1 VDSEWKPDSSVVY
14 PLPFTPYPLPLPPFS
29 PLMHPN
35 IWQPYTQAKTA
46 ADPIEVKSAQGLWLE
61 LADGRKIADC
71 ISSWWVNLHGHAH
84 PQIVEA
90 IARQAAQLEH
100 VIFAGFT
107 HEPAQQ
113 LASQLV
119 ARLPE
124 NLTRVFYSDN
134 GSTAV
139 EIALKMAYQYWVNA
153 GTPRQRFMAFEGAY
167 HGDMFGTMAV
177 GARSLFSDVFR
188 DLLFEV
194 DFCPY
199 PDTDDGDLDALDR
212 EAKCLAVI
220 RQSLTDRPNYY
231 AGIIIEPLVQGV
243 AGMRMCRPEFLQQL
257 RALATEFDTLLIFDE
272 VMTGFGRTG
281 TDFACNRAR
290 VQPDLICLSKGI
302 TGGFL
307 PLAVTVA
314 TEEIYDRFY
323 SDDPSKTLYHG
334 HSYTANPI
342 GCAAA
347 LASLELLKQNESV
360 YMQMEIWHRQY
371 LTKLANRYPQLTK
384 LRVMGTISAI
394 DINNCEKAGYLN
406 NVGRKIGH
414 HAIAHGVL
422 LRPLGNVL
430 YLMPPYCITE
440 SELAWVYGQIDRVL
454 GEVLD

>member
-1 VDSEWKPDSSVVY
+1 
-14 PLPFTPYPLPLPPFS
+14 
-29 PLMHPN
+29 MHPHL
-35 IWQPYTQAKTA
+35 WHPYTQAKTA
-46 ADPIEVKSAQGLWLE
+46 SAPIEVKAGAGLWLE

-71 ISSWWVNLHGHAH
+71 ISSWWVNLHGHAQ
-84 PQIVEA
+84 PQIVAA
-90 IARQAAQLEH
+90 ISRQAAQLEH
-100 VIFAGFT
+100 AIFAGFT
-107 HEPAQQ
+107 HQPAQQ

-139 EIALKMAYQYWVNA
+139 EVALKMAYQYWANRGVNR
-153 GTPRQRFMAFEGAY
+153 GRFMSFEGAY

-177 GARSLFSDVFR
+177 GNRSIFSDVFK

-199 PDTDDGDLDALDR
+199 PDTWDGDLEIVEK
-212 EAKCLAVI
+212 EANCLEVI
-220 RQSLTDRPNYY
+220 RQNLSNFPNSY
-231 AGIIIEPLVQGV
+231 AGIIIEPLVQG
-243 AGMRMCRPEFLQQL
+243 AGGMRMCRTEFLQKL
-257 RALATEFDTLLIFDE
+257 RELASEFDTLLIFDE

-281 TDFACNRAR
+281 ADFACNK
-290 VQPDLICLSKGI
+290 VQVKPDLICLSKGI

-314 TEEIYDRFY
+314 TEQIYESFY
-323 SDDPSKTLYHG
+323 SDDPTKTLYHG

-347 LASLELLKQNESV
+347 LASLELLVQNEPI
-360 YMQMEIWHRQY
+360 YTQMEGWHRRY
-371 LTKLANRYPQLTK
+371 LTKLANRYPQLIK
-384 LRVMGTISAI
+384 LRVTGTIAAI
-394 DINNCEKAGYLN
+394 DINNQERAGYLN

-414 HAIAHGVL
+414 QAIARGVL
-422 LRPLGNVL
+422 LRPLGNVV

-440 SELAWVYGQIDRVL
+440 SELAWVYQQIDTIL

>member
-1 VDSEWKPDSSVVY
+1 
-14 PLPFTPYPLPLPPFS
+14 
-29 PLMHPN
+29 MHPH
-35 IWQPYTQAKTA
+35 IWHPYTQAKTA
-46 ADPIEVKSAQGLWLE
+46 PEPIEVKSGNGLWLE
-61 LADGRKIADC
+61 LADGRKLADC

-84 PQIVEA
+84 PQIVDA

-139 EIALKMAYQYWVNA
+139 EIALKMAYQYWTNRE
-153 GTPRQRFMAFEGAY
+153 TPRRRFMAFEGAY
-167 HGDMFGTMAV
+167 HGDMFGTMSV
-177 GARSLFSDVFR
+177 GARSIFSDVFQ
-188 DLLFEV
+188 DLLFDV

-199 PDTDDGDLDALDR
+199 PDTWDGDKDVL
-212 EAKCLAVI
+212 EKETTCLAVI
-220 RQSLTDRPNYY
+220 RAKLSTGDNSY

-257 RALATEFDTLLIFDE
+257 RDLATEFDTLLIFDE

-281 TDFACNRAR
+281 ADFACNKAQ

-307 PLAVTVA
+307 PLAVTIA
-314 TEEIYDRFY
+314 TEKIYNSFY
-323 SDDPSKTLYHG
+323 SDDPTKTLYHG
-334 HSYTANPI
+334 HSYTANPL

-347 LASLELLKQNESV
+347 LASLELLTQNEPI
-360 YMQMEIWHRQY
+360 YTQMEKWHRQH
-371 LTKLANRYPQLTK
+371 LTELAYKYPQLTK
-384 LRVMGTISAI
+384 LRVMGTIAAI
-394 DINNCEKAGYLN
+394 DINNNDKAGYLN

-414 HAIAHGVL
+414 QAIAHGVL

-440 SELAWVYGQIDRVL
+440 SELAWVYRQIDLVL
-454 GEVLD
+454 ADAIDR

>member
-1 VDSEWKPDSSVVY
+1 
-14 PLPFTPYPLPLPPFS
+14 
-29 PLMHPN
+29 MHSN
-35 IWQPYTQAKTA
+35 IWYPYTQAKTA
-46 ADPIEVKSAQGLWLE
+46 PDPIEVKSAQGLWLE

-84 PQIVEA
+84 PEIVAA

-107 HEPAQQ
+107 HEPAQE
-113 LASQLV
+113 LASKLV

-139 EIALKMAYQYWVNA
+139 EVALKMAYQYWVNMGA
-153 GTPRQRFMAFEGAY
+153 PRGRFMSFEGAY

-177 GARSLFSDVFR
+177 GSRSIFSDVFK

-199 PDTDDGDLDALDR
+199 PDTYDGDLDVIGK
-212 EAKCLAVI
+212 EANCLEVI
-220 RQSLTDRPNYY
+220 RQNLLSYPHSY

-243 AGMRMCRPEFLQQL
+243 AGMRICRPEFLQQL
-257 RALATEFDTLLIFDE
+257 RALATEFDTFLIFDE

-281 TDFACNRAR
+281 ADFACNKAA
-290 VQPDLICLSKGI
+290 VKPDLICLSKGI

-314 TEEIYDRFY
+314 TDRIYESFY
-323 SDDPSKTLYHG
+323 SDDPTKTLYHG
-334 HSYTANPI
+334 HSYTANPL

-347 LASLELLKQNESV
+347 LASLDLLSKNESV
-360 YMQMEIWHRQY
+360 YTKMEIWHRQH
-371 LTKLANRYPQLTK
+371 LAKLGDKYPQLSK
-384 LRVMGTISAI
+384 IRVMGTISAF
-394 DINNCEKAGYLN
+394 DVNNSEKSGYLN
-406 NVGRKIGH
+406 NVGREIRH
-414 HAIAHGVL
+414 HAIAYGVL
-422 LRPLGNVL
+422 LRPLGNAL

-440 SELAWVYGQIDRVL
+440 NELDWIYQQIDRVL
-454 GEVLD
+454 EKVTDRS

>member
-1 VDSEWKPDSSVVY
+1 
-14 PLPFTPYPLPLPPFS
+14 
-29 PLMHPN
+29 MHPN

-61 LADGRKIADC
+61 LADGRKLADC

-139 EIALKMAYQYWVNA
+139 EIALKMAYQYWANQDK
-153 GTPRQRFMAFEGAY
+153 PRQRFMAFEGAY

-177 GARSLFSDVFR
+177 GARSIFSDVFQ

-199 PDTDDGDLDALDR
+199 PATDEGDGEAIEQ
-212 EAKCLAVI
+212 EAKCLEII
-220 RQSLTDRPNYY
+220 RHKLADRPNYY

-243 AGMRMCRPEFLQQL
+243 AGMRMCRPEFIQQL
-257 RALATEFDTLLIFDE
+257 RGLATEFDTLLIFDE

-281 TDFACNRAR
+281 VDFACNKAQ

-307 PLAVTVA
+307 PLAVTIA
-314 TEEIYDRFY
+314 TEEIYNSFY
-323 SDDPSKTLYHG
+323 SDDMTKTLYHG

-347 LASLELLKQNESV
+347 LASLTLLTQHEPV
-360 YMQMEIWHRQY
+360 YSQMEVWHRQH
-371 LTKLANRYPQLTK
+371 LTELANRYPQLTK
-384 LRVMGTISAI
+384 LRVSGTIAAI
-394 DINNCEKAGYLN
+394 DINNHEQAGYLN

-414 HAIAHGVL
+414 HAIARGVL

-454 GEVLD
+454 DEVLN

>member
-1 VDSEWKPDSSVVY
+1 
-14 PLPFTPYPLPLPPFS
+14 
-29 PLMHPN
+29 MHPN
-35 IWQPYTQAKTA
+35 IWYPYTQAKTA
-46 ADPIEVKSAQGLWLE
+46 ADPIEVKSGNGLWLE

-71 ISSWWVNLHGHAH
+71 ISSWWVNLYGHAH
-84 PQIVEA
+84 PQIVDA

-139 EIALKMAYQYWVNA
+139 EIALKMAYQYWANQKI
-153 GTPRQRFMAFEGAY
+153 PRGRFMSFEGAY

-177 GARSLFSDVFR
+177 GNRSIFSDVFQ

-199 PDTDDGDLDALDR
+199 PDTWDGDKDAIEK
-212 EAKCLAVI
+212 EAKCLEII
-220 RQSLTDRPNYY
+220 RANLASYPNCY
-231 AGIIIEPLVQGV
+231 AGIIIEPLVQG
-243 AGMRMCRPEFLQQL
+243 AGGMRMCRSEFLQEL
-257 RALATEFDTLLIFDE
+257 RALVTEFDTLLIFDE

-281 TDFACNRAR
+281 ADFACNKAQ
-290 VQPDLICLSKGI
+290 VTPDLICLSKGI

-314 TEEIYDRFY
+314 TEGIYESFY
-323 SDDPSKTLYHG
+323 SDDPTKTLYHG
-334 HSYTANPI
+334 HSYTANPL

-347 LASLELLKQNESV
+347 LASLELLAQNAPV
-360 YMQMEIWHRQY
+360 YTQMEVWHRQQ
-371 LTKLANRYPQLTK
+371 LTELANKHPQLIK
-384 LRVMGTISAI
+384 LRVTGTIAAI
-394 DINNCEKAGYLN
+394 DINNQERAGYLN

-414 HAIAHGVL
+414 QAIARGVL
-422 LRPLGNVL
+422 LRPLGNVV

-440 SELAWVYGQIDRVL
+440 SELAWVYQQIDTVL
-454 GEVLD
+454 DEVLDRSL

>member
-1 VDSEWKPDSSVVY
+1 
-14 PLPFTPYPLPLPPFS
+14 
-29 PLMHPN
+29 MHPN
-35 IWQPYTQAKTA
+35 IWYPYTQAKTA
-46 ADPIEVKSAQGLWLE
+46 SEPIEVKSGQGLWLE

-100 VIFAGFT
+100 AIFAGFT

-119 ARLPE
+119 AKLPE

-139 EIALKMAYQYWVNA
+139 EIALKMAYQYWANKGV
-153 GTPRQRFMAFEGAY
+153 PRKRFMSFEGAY

-177 GARSLFSDVFR
+177 GNRSLFSDVFK

-194 DFCPY
+194 SFCPY
-199 PDTDDGDLDALDR
+199 PNTWDEDL
-212 EAKCLAVI
+212 EAIEKEANCLEVL
-220 RQSLTDRPNYY
+220 RQNLSDSPNSC
-231 AGIIIEPLVQGV
+231 AGIIIEPLVQGSG
-243 AGMRMCRPEFLQQL
+243 GMRMCRPEFLQGL
-257 RALATEFDTLLIFDE
+257 RELATEFDTLLIFDE

-281 TDFACNRAR
+281 ADFACNKAL
-290 VQPDLICLSKGI
+290 VKPDLICLSKGI

-314 TEEIYDRFY
+314 TEEIYDSFY
-323 SDDPSKTLYHG
+323 SDDPTKTLYHG
-334 HSYTANPI
+334 HSYTANPL

-347 LASLELLKQNESV
+347 LASLELLAQNESV
-360 YMQMEIWHRQY
+360 YTQMEVWHRQH
-371 LTKLANRYPQLTK
+371 LTDLANRYPQLNK
-384 LRVMGTISAI
+384 LRVMGTIAAI
-394 DINNCEKAGYLN
+394 DINNQEESGYLN
-406 NVGRKIGH
+406 YVGRKIGH
-414 HAIAHGVL
+414 QAIARGVL

-440 SELAWVYGQIDRVL
+440 TELAWVYRQLDSIL
-454 GEVLD
+454 SEVLDRSL